1 MCILYNQCIC
11 VYIVYLCIYIYPK
24 HSNIGSPIAM
34 ISTENSGNIG
44 WEYLEKKTV
53 CFHKQLSIAKR
64 GTYHKVGPLSSKL
77 VQLQWTYICT
87 NPSVEISTI
96 KPAVSVVTKELL
108 PILGK
113 SPTDEIEFLWNTCT
127 WKIWEQPWLV
137 HDLGALWLHFLTS
150 RLRLAFYSNSGQ
162 IRQGPAGNIW
172 EHPSKF
178 LSIWTIS

>member
-1 MCILYNQCIC
+1 MYMCIYCIFMC
-11 VYIVYLCIYIYPK
+11 IYIYIYPK

-113 SPTDEIEFLWNTCT
+113 SPTGWN
-127 WKIWEQPWLV
+127 WVPVKYLHMEN
-137 HDLGALWLHFLTS
+137 LGATMASTWFGSPLASLPDFATS
-150 RLRLAFYSNSGQ
+150 PCILLQLRAN
-162 IRQGPAGNIW
+162 PAG
-172 EHPSKF
+172 SCR
-178 LSIWTIS
+178 